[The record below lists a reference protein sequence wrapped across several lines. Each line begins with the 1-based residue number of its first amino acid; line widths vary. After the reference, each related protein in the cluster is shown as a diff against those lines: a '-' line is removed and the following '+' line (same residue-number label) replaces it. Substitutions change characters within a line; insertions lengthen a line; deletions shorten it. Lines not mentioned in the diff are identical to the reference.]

1 MYATQI
7 KEKTFSRGASKG
19 AKVLVTYFPTKGA
32 VSFVGSVK
40 GGYRAWKSAEEARM
54 HAAMLLEGTAKHTKK
69 EIQQLLDS
77 MAAQLSFSVTDERL
91 VFSGRVRTAHLPKLL
106 RLIAECL
113 IEPAFPDAELDV
125 LKAREFSNLA
135 LVAQDTRLQA
145 SILLARELYPKNHP
159 NYVDTT
165 EESKAA
171 LSHITSDHLA
181 SKHGDILD
189 RRSLVLSIAGDIT
202 MPKAVSMIEKSFKE
216 LPEADITFTPYKK
229 AMPGSAKRTV
239 TTITNKASIDYMI
252 GMLTGITKTHKDYAA
267 LLLGIQVLGN
277 RSGFSGR
284 LMKTVREEEGLTY
297 GVYSMLSG
305 FENGADGYLYIWAT
319 FAPQL
324 FQKGR
329 ESIMRQVTLITG
341 KGVTDEETKKHRELY
356 DARAKVQL
364 SNSGAFAIT
373 AHNVVVD
380 GLPLSYLDTFP
391 KRVLKLSA
399 KEVNQVLKK
408 YLVPKR
414 LSEAAA
420 GPVEKNALTR

>member
-7 KEKTFSRGASKG
+7 KEKTFSRGAIKG

-54 HAAMLLEGTAKHTKK
+54 HAAMLLEGTAKHSKK

-77 MAAQLSFSVTDERL
+77 MAAMLSFSVTDERL

-113 IEPAFPDAELDV
+113 TEPAFPDAELEV

-135 LVAQDTRLQA
+135 LAAQDTRLQA
-145 SILLARELYPKNHP
+145 SILLARELYPKGHP
-159 NYVDTT
+159 NYDDTT

-171 LSHITSDHLA
+171 LSHITSDYLA
-181 SKHGDILD
+181 SKHGDIID
-189 RRSLVLSIAGDIT
+189 KRSLVLSIAGDIT
-202 MPKAVSMIEKSFKE
+202 MPKAASLIEKSFKE
-216 LPEADITFTPYKK
+216 LPEADITFASYKK
-229 AMPGSAKRTV
+229 AVSGKAKQAV

-252 GMLTGITKTHKDYAA
+252 GVITGITKAHRDYAA
-267 LLLGIQVLGN
+267 LLLGMQILGN
-277 RSGFSGR
+277 RGFSSR

-297 GVYSMLSG
+297 GVYGFLSG

-329 ESIMRQVTLITG
+329 ESIMRQVKLIIG
-341 KGVTDEETKKHRELY
+341 KGVTDEETKKHRKLY

-364 SNSGAFAIT
+364 SNSGAFATT

-391 KRVLKLSA
+391 KKVLRLSA

-420 GPVEKNALTR
+420 GPVKSFK